1 MLSEPMTAT
10 PQSVCLGLLIT
21 GRVQGVGFRYA
32 VLDEARRLQVAGW
45 VRNRRDGSVEV
56 IAEGSRERLEQ
67 LAVWCHDGPRGALV
81 SHVETSWGEA
91 SGEFHEFSIRH

>member
-1 MLSEPMTAT
+1 MADASQAVRL
-10 PQSVCLGLLIT
+10 QLVIT

-56 IAEGSRERLEQ
+56 IAEGSRGRLEQ

-81 SHVETSWGEA
+81 SHVETNWGEA